1 MIYRVIAGI
10 VPMILGWLLLSGAI
24 PIFRSSTPVPAT
36 PVAVGAPPAGA
47 TGPAGAGNSHAERSR
62 SVLSRAASGDVGALL
77 TAQSQIMG
85 EAAELERVMRQAEQE
100 VEKARREEQLQRSG
114 YAGGSRQGGWGP
126 SQGWGRQ

>member
-47 TGPAGAGNSHAERSR
+47 GNSQAERSR

-114 YAGGSRQGGWGP
+114 YAGGARQGGWGP